1 MLDCLRF
8 SRVLRTLSG
17 ESVLRHAEW
26 SRCRASDGL
35 LLGDS
40 NPNGGDVYPARCQC
54 LIPRVAGTL
63 PGGVDLSSSRGRYP
77 SVLGGRFSLV
87 AMLTRSLCL
96 EPVVDELHVCVHAQ
110 LVYESTVPAWCNLI
124 AGVTHIEQLLRRYV
138 RLLPSTTTITPR
150 FLLPLQGHPLRLELL
165 EELVDRNYFEL
176 LEADHIFAVT
186 AKKYWLRQGTL
197 HTSLYSI
204 LPYTLPV
211 PFAGSAGTTRLLA
224 WG

>member
-1 MLDCLRF
+1 
-8 SRVLRTLSG
+8 
-17 ESVLRHAEW
+17 
-26 SRCRASDGL
+26 
-35 LLGDS
+35 
-40 NPNGGDVYPARCQC
+40 
-54 LIPRVAGTL
+54 
-63 PGGVDLSSSRGRYP
+63 
-77 SVLGGRFSLV
+77 
-87 AMLTRSLCL
+87 MLTRSLCL
-96 EPVVDELHVCVHAQ
+96 EPVVDELHVRVHAQ

-124 AGVTHIEQLLRRYV
+124 AGVTHIEQVLRRYV

-176 LEADHIFAVT
+176 LEADLYDGQSTAQKAGDDISYHIFAVT